1 MIALG
6 VRVVASIAD
15 GAGEIAVAVARV
27 AAALGLEVEPAVE
40 LVEGGVVPQ
49 IWIDGARLRYPAQL
63 LVRARMAALGRLITP
78 DERAEDPR
86 AAMTPAWLAAIV
98 EGALIAR
105 PDALAGPAVSGALAA
120 ALDVERSELAWLV
133 GQVLESGV
141 SIGSPT
147 LLGEALHALPA
158 GRATQRAEAL
168 ISRFHPRAIAV
179 ELARADLVELA
190 RRDPHGD
197 AAPFAGVHDRAHVE
211 LGLSAPIRLALADVP
226 RGHYRIR
233 INHLAELAQPLVPA
247 DRALVAASPDRAPL
261 YIPAWDDTAALG
273 PADADATTALDY
285 LALELSDAM
294 ARRGARLVERGNV
307 DARLAALNKPALIA
321 LAAAGP
327 HLVEL
332 PRVLRAL
339 LAERVPVRDLGRI
352 VEQVVDYHEVEAPP
366 PRAHIVLT
374 RGLPVNEGLPAPADR
389 LIESVRRVLGG
400 AIRTRAARDH
410 QLAVLLL
417 SPVVERALIGEPPAA
432 WCDALVEALVAR
444 AATDVDAVMT
454 TIEIRARLRAL
465 CADALPDLPVLS
477 FQEVPLDTELIP
489 VATIELASPGAPAD
503 PPRVAPAR
511 QVEDGFAI
519 WLADAATRLPALD
532 ALLDD
537 AGAPPPPADS
547 IRRARA
553 FAADPGRAPDALADQ
568 GWGVIVPIG
577 PRGDALHG
585 AIQALVDYRRTAQ
598 QAFFR
603 LYRVAPNQSAADAA
617 DWIREIFESDPAH
630 RRPRYLLIL
639 GDLGEVSLELQ
650 LALAPFAGVGRLAF
664 ADLADYARY
673 ADKAVAADQ
682 RAKARI
688 RSLIYLADDASRAT
702 AIARQQLVEPC
713 AAQLAQLARDRRY
726 QLEPGPIT
734 GGGKAA
740 LLAGARDADFLLSV
754 GHGAGSAMSYAD
766 RTRLQGAL
774 LTAPGELLVGD
785 DVGAGAF
792 LPGGVWFLFACYGL
806 GTPARSSYASWIE
819 DLHRTERLRDR
830 DRAVIEAGQL
840 GPGEAPF
847 IAELPR
853 RALANPDGP
862 LAVIGHVDLAWS
874 YSFTAEAQSRF
885 DRLFSTIQVVLQAQL
900 AGFAFEQLVRNCVIA
915 SDQLAQLYLQRSE
928 HERGLAPP
936 VEPRLLA
943 RTWMLRQ
950 DLRGFVLLGDPAAR
964 LRVAP

>member
-1 MIALG
+1 MTPIVLG
-6 VRVVASIAD
+6 VRIVAPIRD
-15 GAGEIAVAVARV
+15 GAGEVALAVARV
-27 AAALGLEVEPAVE
+27 AAQLGLDVRPEVEWREEAVAPR
-40 LVEGGVVPQ
+40 L
-49 IWIDGARLRYPAQL
+49 WIDGARLRYPAQL
-63 LVRARMAALGRLITP
+63 VVRARMAALGRLITP
-78 DERAEDPR
+78 DERADDPGT
-86 AAMTPAWLAAIV
+86 AMTPAWLAAIV

-105 PDALAGPAVSGALAA
+105 PDALAGPAVTGALAT
-120 ALDVERSELAWLV
+120 ALDVEPGELAWLV
-133 GQVLESGV
+133 GQVLAAGV
-141 SIGSPT
+141 SLGSPAR
-147 LLGEALHALPA
+147 LGEALHALPA
-158 GRATQRAEAL
+158 GRPAQRAEAL
-168 ISRFHPRAIAV
+168 LSRFHPREIVV

-197 AAPFAGVHDRAHVE
+197 TAPFAGVHDRAHVE

-226 RGHYRIR
+226 RGHHRIR

-247 DRALVAASPDRAPL
+247 DRALVAAAPDRAPL
-261 YIPAWDDTAALG
+261 YVPAWDDTAALG
-273 PADADATTALDY
+273 PATADATTALDY
-285 LALELSDAM
+285 LALELSDAI

-307 DARLAALNKPALIA
+307 DARLAALNKPALVA
-321 LAAAGP
+321 LATAGP
-327 HLVEL
+327 HLIEL

-339 LAERVPVRDLGRI
+339 LAERVPVRDLARI
-352 VEQVVDYHEVEAPP
+352 VEQLVDYHEVEAPP

-389 LIESVRRVLGG
+389 LIEAVRRVLGG

-417 SPVVERALIGEPPAA
+417 SPVVERALIGEPSAA
-432 WCDALVEALVAR
+432 WCDALVEAITAR
-444 AATDVDAVMT
+444 ATAEVDAVMT

-465 CADALPDLPVLS
+465 TADALPDLPVLS
-477 FQEVPLDTELIP
+477 FQEIPIDTELIP
-489 VATIELASPGAPAD
+489 VHTVELAATAPAD
-503 PPRVAPAR
+503 PPRAAPVRPAD
-511 QVEDGFAI
+511 DGFAI
-519 WLADAATRLPALD
+519 WLADAATRLPLD
-532 ALLDD
+532 VLLDD
-537 AGAPPPPADS
+537 AGAPPPPGDS
-547 IRRARA
+547 LRRARA

-577 PRGDALHG
+577 PRGDALLA
-585 AIQALVDYRRTAQ
+585 AIQALVDYRCNAQ

-603 LYRVAPNQSAADAA
+603 LYRVAPHQTAADAG

-639 GDLGEVSLELQ
+639 GDLHEVSLELQ

-664 ADLADYARY
+664 AELADYTRY

-682 RAKARI
+682 RARDRL
-688 RSLIYLADDASRAT
+688 RSLIYLADDTSRAN
-702 AIARQQLVEPC
+702 AIARQQLVEPA

-726 QLEPGPIT
+726 ALEPGPIAS
-734 GGGKAA
+734 GGKAA

-754 GHGAGSAMSYAD
+754 GHGAGSAMTYAQ

-785 DVGAGAF
+785 DVAAAPF

-806 GTPARSSYASWIE
+806 GTPARSSYAAWID
-819 DLHRTERLRDR
+819 DLHRTDRLRDR
-830 DRAVIEAGQL
+830 DRAAIEAGQL

-847 IAELPR
+847 IADLPR
-853 RALANPDGP
+853 RALANPEGP

-885 DRLFSTIQVVLQAQL
+885 DRLFSTIQVILQAQL

-915 SDQLAQLYLQRSE
+915 SDQLAQLYLQRAE
-928 HERGLAPP
+928 HDRGLAPA

-950 DLRGFVLLGDPAAR
+950 DLRGFILLGDPASR
-964 LRVAP
+964 LRVG